1 MGKLIFVLIVF
12 SQLLCLARNGN
23 TGQKSR
29 ETQVAIIRANA
40 ISAAC
45 PLSSVAITVTGSE
58 QQGPYGG
65 TARNIPGAIQVEDF
79 DWIQFSRTSLVEV
92 PSSAEKVVFDKT
104 IDWQWK
110 FPLWYGGNSFYWWHH
125 PAGSVTDYGNM
136 PADDWTTPYDY
147 ENGTYYLRF
156 EVLEQPTD
164 NAFTIQF
171 GIWQDEHKAG
181 GWSECVSKPAKL
193 SGGAGSLCAVNVG
206 SPATWWQKRPD
217 VKVDFTRPE
226 DFYRIGMVLWKN
238 GSCIPMAQG
247 WNSRAACNDAE
258 TEAAKFFPMRARVT
272 VVAVASGHT
281 FSGWDKYLNAG
292 R

>member
-1 MGKLIFVLIVF
+1 MRIDLTLRLKKSLITKHLFLFFLHIP
-12 SQLLCLARNGN
+12 QLKA
-23 TGQKSR
+23 Q
-29 ETQVAIIRANA
+29 EEI
-40 ISAAC
+40 
-45 PLSSVAITVTGSE
+45 
-58 QQGPYGG
+58 
-65 TARNIPGAIQVEDF
+65 
-79 DWIQFSRTSLVEV
+79 
-92 PSSAEKVVFDKT
+92 VFDKT

-136 PADDWTTPYDY
+136 PTDDWTTPYDY

-171 GIWQDEHKAG
+171 GIWQDERKAG
-181 GWSECVSKPAKL
+181 GWSECVSKPAKI
-193 SGGAGSLCAVNVG
+193 SGGAGSFCAVNVG
-206 SPATWWQKRPD
+206 SPASWWQKRPD

-226 DFYRIGMVLWKN
+226 DFYRIGMVLWRN

-247 WNSRAACNDAE
+247 WKSTRACQDAE
-258 TEAAKFFPMRARVT
+258 MEAAKFFPMRARVT

-281 FSGWDKYLNAG
+281 FSGRHDAQFGDVDGDGDIDIVSKVWHADGPVYHLDYWRNELK
-292 R
+292 